1 MLPVGRR
8 FRREGATG
16 RDGEDGVQSVRQRPW
31 SAAVTT
37 DALCSKI
44 LERHRNVVRVRKPEI
59 AVANLAQIIE
69 ATLKLANTQGF
80 HATSLRDLAKAS
92 GLSMGG
98 LYSYFDSKAMLLSMI
113 LREVAATATDVLS
126 APPDHLVSDPRAH
139 LAWVIDTHIRLSE
152 AMHPWFVFSFMEAKS
167 FPPAER
173 QIAVDAEAATEDIF
187 ADVIARGVQRGD
199 FATDE
204 VRLTAS
210 LIKPLLQDWY
220 VKRAKYRR
228 RGTTID
234 TYVAAV
240 TRFVEAALTAKA
252 TQPQSA
258 AS

>member
-1 MLPVGRR
+1 M
-8 FRREGATG
+8 
-16 RDGEDGVQSVRQRPW
+16 QSARQRPW
-31 SAAVTT
+31 AATVTT
-37 DALCSKI
+37 DALCSRI

-59 AVANLAQIIE
+59 AVGNLARIIE
-69 ATLKLANTQGF
+69 ATLKLSNSQGF
-80 HATSLRDLAKAS
+80 DATSLRDLAKAS

-113 LREVAATATDVLS
+113 LREVAATATTVLT
-126 APPDHLVSDPRAH
+126 APPDHLAGDPRAH

-152 AMHPWFVFSFMEAKS
+152 SMHPWFVFSFMEAKS

-173 QIAVDAEAATEDIF
+173 QIAIDAEAATEDIF
-187 ADVIARGVQRGD
+187 ADVIARGVARGD
-199 FATDE
+199 FVTDE

-228 RGTTID
+228 RGTSIE
-234 TYVAAV
+234 TYIAAV
-240 TRFVEAALTAKA
+240 TRFVEGALTAKA
-252 TQPQSA
+252 SHPLSA

>member
-1 MLPVGRR
+1 MQ
-8 FRREGATG
+8 AA
-16 RDGEDGVQSVRQRPW
+16 RQRPW
-31 SAAVTT
+31 SATVTT
-37 DALCSKI
+37 DALCSRI
-44 LERHRNVVRVRKPEI
+44 LERHRSVVRVRKPEL
-59 AVANLAQIIE
+59 AVANLARIIE
-69 ATLKLANTQGF
+69 ATLKLSNSQGF

-126 APPDHLVSDPRAH
+126 APPEQLVGEPRAH

-173 QIAVDAEAATEDIF
+173 KIAVDAEEATEHVF
-187 ADVIARGVQRGD
+187 ADVIARGVSRGD
-199 FATDE
+199 FATEE

-228 RGTTID
+228 RGTSIE
-234 TYVAAV
+234 TYIAAV

-252 TQPQSA
+252 TQPLAA
-258 AS
+258 ASWGRAGIG